1 MVGIQSSRLSLARGL
16 YRQALRL
23 WIRLTARDQDRIH
36 LEKVDGTEI
45 IILPGV
51 FDGVRLRTGAFLAET
66 LDMVPGPASARV
78 LDLGTGSGIG
88 AICAARRGARVVATD
103 INPAAVRCARLNA
116 MAHHLEHKIETAT
129 GDLFAPV
136 GDEAFDLIL
145 FNPPFYHG
153 RPRNLADAAW
163 RTPDVFERFIRELP
177 QHLTPQG
184 RALVVLS
191 SDGDVKNTLAAAE
204 NLVVR
209 PIRRSD
215 LVNEILA
222 VYEIRLAPHEG
233 ATK

>member
-1 MVGIQSSRLSLARGL
+1 MVGIQSRLSPVRGL

-23 WIRLTARDQDRIH
+23 WIRLTAREDDRIR
-36 LEKVDGTEI
+36 LEPVDGTEI

-66 LDMVPGPASARV
+66 LDMVAVPASARV

-88 AICAARRGARVVATD
+88 AVCAARRGARVVATD
-103 INPAAVRCARLNA
+103 INPEAVRCARLNA
-116 MAHHLEHKIETAT
+116 IAHHLENKIEMAT

-136 GDEAFDLIL
+136 PGEAFDLVL

-163 RTPDVFERFIRELP
+163 RSPDVFERFLRELP

-184 RALVVLS
+184 CALVVLS
-191 SDGDVKNTLAAAE
+191 SDGDVSGLLGAATH
-204 NLVVR
+204 LVVR
-209 PIRRSD
+209 AIRRSD
-215 LVNEILA
+215 RVNEILA
-222 VYEIRLAPHEG
+222 VYEIRVARRQEELE
-233 ATK
+233 